1 MTEITQNFDNF
12 KLVNPYNNVILYTR
26 LLVPCNKLNT
36 DIYLNIKNLLKKTY
50 EGKCIKYGY
59 ISTIFKIIDYSDNN
73 IEINNLDCSVH
84 YNVKYS
90 ARVCFPI
97 VNTIIIARVSTIN
110 KQLLVAE
117 NGPIKNMIKNNNI
130 NYNDFKLDDNNNI
143 IIKATNK
150 NLEIGNFVKILIKA
164 KKMNNNDDKIG
175 TLCHL
180 IGIATQADINNF
192 YEKKNR
198 TEDINDIVDNDLSG
212 DSSSD
217 DILEIPDEID
227 ETDSKN
233 ISNLKQ
239 DQEEDDETDTI
250 KNFIVI

>member
-1 MTEITQNFDNF
+1 MNSNNRRNSINN
-12 KLVNPYNNVILYTR
+12 NNVHT
-26 LLVPCNKLNT
+26 
-36 DIYLNIKNLLKKTY
+36 
-50 EGKCIKYGY
+50 
-59 ISTIFKIIDYSDNN
+59 
-73 IEINNLDCSVH
+73 
-84 YNVKYS
+84 
-90 ARVCFPI
+90 
-97 VNTIIIARVSTIN
+97 
-110 KQLLVAE
+110 
-117 NGPIKNMIKNNNI
+117 NNNSDVEDI
-130 NYNDFKLDDNNNI
+130 HNVPGNDVNNKHNSNERSYSLDI
-143 IIKATNK
+143 IGLNK
-150 NLEIGNFVKILIKA
+150 
-164 KKMNNNDDKIG
+164 NNDDKIG